1 MFELNAKGNI
11 LEGVLQLSDC
21 ERSFIVKWLSGSS
34 QAAFYIG
41 DDDAKKEK
49 ISHFIIGKKIATV
62 DLVSFKKYL
71 KEIKMIVEKYKSMY
85 YGPFDRFTDVYN
97 RYIDESNN
105 ISVVLSYDYANKDR
119 YVRILNDKK
128 GKADNEPVFGLSA
141 LRNGDDFRNTFVGL
155 ITKASIIKEREEYLI
170 KISVIENWR
179 EEIMRANNSKVDLK
193 SIVKIFNDE
202 MDYLTSNDHYS
213 KQESAQVFGIKFAPL
228 LNANSK
234 KFTVD
239 DVLRDSKFSAYGLS
253 DYLKNGMKLSP
264 SVLWNGDVEKIECKK
279 FDFDSSNIKDGKNLI
294 VYDTPGC
301 GKSYYVEHVLLNG
314 YKPENRIRTT
324 FFQDYTNTDFVG
336 QILPVVDEK
345 KNVTYDFHPGPFT
358 LALEKAI
365 ECPNEKVALI
375 IEELNRGSAA
385 SIFGDIF
392 QLLDRKNGISEY
404 EILNVNIINYLNDQ
418 FAGRY
423 SFDSVKL
430 PGNLSIFATMNTCDQ
445 NVFTLDTAFKRRW
458 EFKKIINKFSDDHP
472 FRRKFIPGANITWEE
487 LVNDINEQILSNSDG
502 LNNEDKQIGV
512 YFVDSFGMRDS
523 MNDQSDEKAEDAFAY
538 KIFEYLWDD
547 VAKFQRDKWFG
558 EDIKSLDELIE
569 KYKEK
574 GIDVFN
580 DGIIKKQ

>member
-1 MFELNAKGNI
+1 MFELNAEGNI

-41 DDDAKKEK
+41 DGDDIKEK
-49 ISHFIIGKKIATV
+49 ISHFIIGKRNAFIDSA
-62 DLVSFKKYL
+62 SFKKYL
-71 KEIKMIVEKYKSMY
+71 KEIKMIVEKYRSMY
-85 YGPFDRFTDVYN
+85 YGPFDRFNDVYN
-97 RYIDESNN
+97 RYINSTNN
-105 ISVVLSYDYANKDR
+105 IHDVLSYDYATKDR

-128 GKADNEPVFGLSA
+128 GKAEYEPVFGLSA

-170 KISVIENWR
+170 KISAIENWR
-179 EEIMRANNSKVDLK
+179 EEIMKTNNSKVNLE

-202 MDYLTSNDHYS
+202 MDDLISNGHS
-213 KQESAQVFGIKFAPL
+213 TQESAQVFGIKFAPL

-234 KFTVD
+234 KFTAA
-239 DVLRDSKFSAYGLS
+239 DVLGASKFLNDGLS
-253 DYLKNGMKLSP
+253 EYLKNGMKLSS
-264 SVLWNGDVEKIECKK
+264 SVLWNSGVDKIECKK

-294 VYDTPGC
+294 IYGTPGC

-375 IEELNRGSAA
+375 IEELNRGNAA

-418 FAGRY
+418 YAGRY

-445 NVFTLDTAFKRRW
+445 NVFTLDTALKRRW
-458 EFKKIINKFSDDHP
+458 EFKKIINKFNDDHS

-487 LVNDINEQILSNSDG
+487 LVNDINEYILSNSDG
-502 LNNEDKQIGV
+502 LNSEDKQIGV
-512 YFVDSFGMRDS
+512 YFVDPIGMRDS
-523 MNDQSDEKAEDAFAY
+523 INDQSDEKARDAFAY

-574 GIDVFN
+574 GTDVFN

>member
-1 MFELNAKGNI
+1 MFELNAEGNI

-41 DDDAKKEK
+41 DGDDIKEK
-49 ISHFIIGKKIATV
+49 VSHFIIDKRNAFIDSA
-62 DLVSFKKYL
+62 SFKKYL
-71 KEIKMIVEKYKSMY
+71 KEIKMIVEKYRSMY
-85 YGPFDRFTDVYN
+85 YGPFDRFNDVYN
-97 RYIDESNN
+97 RYINSTNN
-105 ISVVLSYDYANKDR
+105 IHVVLSYDYANKDR

-128 GKADNEPVFGLSA
+128 GKAENEPVFGLSA

-179 EEIMRANNSKVDLK
+179 EEIMKANNSKVNLE

-202 MDYLTSNDHYS
+202 MDDLISNGHS

-234 KFTVD
+234 KFTAD
-239 DVLRDSKFSAYGLS
+239 DVLGASKFLNDGLS
-253 DYLKNGMKLSP
+253 EYLKNGMKLSP
-264 SVLWNGDVEKIECKK
+264 SVLWNSGVDKIECKK

-294 VYDTPGC
+294 VYGTPGC

-392 QLLDRKNGISEY
+392 QLLDRKNGVSEY
-404 EILNVNIINYLNDQ
+404 EIINVNIINYLNDQ

-458 EFKKIINKFSDDHP
+458 EFKKITNKFSDDHS

-487 LVNDINEQILSNSDG
+487 LVNDINEYILSNSDG
-502 LNNEDKQIGV
+502 LNSEDKQIGV
-512 YFVDSFGMRDS
+512 YFVDPTGMRDS
-523 MNDQSDEKAEDAFAY
+523 INDQSDEKARDAFAY

-574 GIDVFN
+574 GTDVFN